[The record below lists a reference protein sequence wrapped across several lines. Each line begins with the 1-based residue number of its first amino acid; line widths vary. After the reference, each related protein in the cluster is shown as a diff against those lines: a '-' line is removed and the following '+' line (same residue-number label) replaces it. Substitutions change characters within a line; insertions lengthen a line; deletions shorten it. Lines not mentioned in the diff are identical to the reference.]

1 MRDVYLCYTGSHRSI
16 MHTRRLNAVYVP
28 SNYVMSDSK
37 AVSST
42 NALRPRQMRTIR
54 TSPRP
59 LNVVRTSTRSRPV
72 MSHQSQ
78 STTPMLRSS
87 SRRCHRLFS
96 SGRRRTTIRLR
107 SVALRDAL
115 VSVRFCH
122 SWSLTHFIQWLG
134 SSRLARQS

>member
-1 MRDVYLCYTGSHRSI
+1 MRDIYLCHTGSHRSI
-16 MHTRRLNAVYVP
+16 MPTRRLNTMYVP
-28 SNYVMSDSK
+28 SNCVSSDSK
-37 AVSST
+37 VVSST

-59 LNVVRTSTRSRPV
+59 LNVVRTSTQSRPV
-72 MSHQSQ
+72 MSRQSQ

-87 SRRCHRLFS
+87 SRRCHQSFS
-96 SGRRRTTIRLR
+96 SGRRRMTIRLR
-107 SVALRDAL
+107 SAALRDAR

-122 SWSLTHFIQWLG
+122 SWSLTHFIQWHG